1 MRKKLSLGL
10 VVVAASLIPA
20 ALGAEPVNGPAP
32 DAFERA
38 VARSSQIATH
48 PNDRTGMLGVGAVDR
63 ALVSPPDAVERAVA
77 IRLAAAPTRPDDRAG
92 ARGPGVNAPS
102 PDTAPLESGPVAFA
116 WQDATIGAGAMLVAL
131 MLVAVV
137 GLTIRRARVV
147 PS

>member
-1 MRKKLSLGL
+1 MRKKLSLAL
-10 VVVAASLIPA
+10 AVAVSLTPA
-20 ALGAEPVNGPAP
+20 ALGAEPVNGPVP

-38 VARSSQIATH
+38 VGRSSQMTTH
-48 PNDRTGMLGVGAVDR
+48 PDDRAGMLGVGGVDR
-63 ALVSPPDAVERAVA
+63 ALVSPPDVFERAVA

-102 PDTAPLESGPVAFA
+102 ADTAPRESGGVAFA
-116 WQDATIGAGAMLVAL
+116 WQDATIGASAMLVTL
-131 MLVAVV
+131 ILVAVV